1 MFPRD
6 TNWHHVK
13 VKNGISIEL
22 DSVTYPISSGTV
34 RNNIRALLFL
44 TTTNSDGSSIQ
55 GYCPCQISMFKLW
68 NANGELLRDL
78 IPYRIRN
85 ENGDIE
91 GVMYDLIT
99 NEFLKNSGQNSFI
112 IGPDL

>member
-22 DSVTYPISSGTV
+22 DGVTYPISSGTV